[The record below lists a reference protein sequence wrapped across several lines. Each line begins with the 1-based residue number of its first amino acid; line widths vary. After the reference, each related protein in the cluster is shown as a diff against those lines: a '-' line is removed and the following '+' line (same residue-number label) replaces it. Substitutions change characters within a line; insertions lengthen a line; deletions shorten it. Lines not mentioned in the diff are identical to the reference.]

1 MFFIDDTISTAR
13 PIRMADIDSL
23 GGECITIADLMREWQ
38 GHLYEDEPSK
48 HY

>member
-13 PIRMADIDSL
+13 PIRMADIDFL

-38 GHLYEDEPSK
+38 GHLYEDDLSTNC
-48 HY
+48 

>member
-23 GGECITIADLMREWQ
+23 GAECITIKDLVREWQ
-38 GHLYEDEPSK
+38 GYLYEDDLSADR
-48 HY
+48 

>member
-1 MFFIDDTISTAR
+1 MFFIDDTISTAH

-38 GHLYEDEPSK
+38 GHLYEDDPSTNC
-48 HY
+48 